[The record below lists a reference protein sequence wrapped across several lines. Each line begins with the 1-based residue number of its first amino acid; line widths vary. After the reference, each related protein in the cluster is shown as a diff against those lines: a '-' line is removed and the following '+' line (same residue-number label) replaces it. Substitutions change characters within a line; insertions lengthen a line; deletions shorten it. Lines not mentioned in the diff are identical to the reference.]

1 MGNKKA
7 LLVSCDLPLE
17 IEKTL
22 GFLGYG
28 CVRLPKFDELD
39 APVSSHP
46 DILFYR
52 LKSGKL
58 LCDEDYF
65 KANSELLINSGASFV
80 FSEKHLGKKYPN
92 DILFDALT
100 IDGTVYG
107 RTDYIAPEILKD
119 CKRTVKLKQG
129 YTACATR
136 VAGKIALTSDPGI
149 SIALKNDG
157 FNVLHTEETI
167 LLPGYGCGFIGG
179 ASAFD
184 PCSNTV
190 VFFGNVTEHSS
201 YNEIVRFL
209 TEYGHTV
216 CFDGS
221 YPLTDLGGAKLMY

>member
-58 LCDEDYF
+58 LCDENYF
-65 KANSELLINSGASFV
+65 KANSELLINSGSSFV

-149 SIALKNDG
+149 SAALKNDG
-157 FNVLHTEETI
+157 FNVLHTEEKI

-179 ASAFD
+179 ASFYD
-184 PCSNTV
+184 EDSGTV
-190 VFFGNVTEHSS
+190 VFFGEPEKNSSIPDFLKDNGINAVYTEG
-201 YNEIVRFL
+201 I
-209 TEYGHTV
+209 
-216 CFDGS
+216 
-221 YPLTDLGGAKLMY
+221 PLTDYGSAIIIK